1 MPDSVPSPARGEPTP
16 PPAAPTVFIAT
27 ANSALRSRIKA
38 VLTRAGLT
46 CHTART
52 GSATFERLDLMLV
65 DARVAPEGGRE
76 VLEPPLQAEKAVPFV
91 ALIDPGEERLGLE
104 LMRRGALDCLIKDA
118 QWLERVPSVVER
130 ALQRLERQR
139 RLSAAQDALRQ
150 SEERFRRVNESGFI
164 NIAFFTIDGRITDAN
179 DAFLQLVGFSRQ
191 ELNDGLLRWDE
202 LTPPEWLPRT
212 RQAIEQFNAT
222 GRINPYEKEYFRR
235 DGSRFWGLF
244 GGAKL
249 EGRPEAVAFV
259 LDISEQKRAEVALRE
274 REAQLAFA
282 QRAGRVGVWGLDLA
296 SGSAFATQEWC
307 DIVGLANPA
316 LAPNFS
322 EFLGLVHP
330 ADRSR
335 VEAANRQAIET
346 GSDID
351 LEFRILHPERGERW
365 LLARARHLAPAGGNG
380 RRLLGINID
389 ITEQKRVEEALRV
402 SEERLRF
409 AAQAAG
415 FGCYDLDFVTGRAFR
430 SPEYKALFGI
440 GPDEEFQRDA
450 DEVPIYVHPDD
461 RALHRN
467 ITRQSRDPHGSG
479 TKDVEY
485 RVVLPDGT
493 VRWLLVRGRTFFEG
507 EGKARRP
514 VRAIGIG
521 LDITERRQLE
531 QAILEISG
539 REQRRIGHDLH
550 DDLCQRLGGIQLL
563 SGVLEKELAAEDH
576 PQAGQVSRILAQ
588 VHEALERARLLARG
602 LAPVGLEADGL
613 ANALGEL
620 ADNSAQLFR
629 ITCEF
634 RAEAPVTLADP
645 SAAVHLYR
653 IAQEAITNAVKH
665 GSAKRVVIRLRATKD
680 TFELRINDDG
690 RGFAR
695 AKAATS
701 GMGLR
706 IMKYRAAMIGA
717 TLEVRSAV
725 GRGAT
730 VTCTFGRRLC
740 GAKQFDE
747 KAGQRP
753 S

>member
-1 MPDSVPSPARGEPTP
+1 MPHSVPSPASGDPA
-16 PPAAPTVFIAT
+16 PPAEAPTILIAT
-27 ANSALRSRIKA
+27 ANSALRDRIKA
-38 VLTRAGLT
+38 RLMRAGLT
-46 CHTART
+46 CLTAGT
-52 GSATFERLDLMLV
+52 GSATLERIDLMLV
-65 DARVAPEGGRE
+65 DVQVTRKGSQE
-76 VLEPPLQAEKAVPFV
+76 VLDPQLEVEKPVPFI
-91 ALIDPGEERLGLE
+91 ALVDPGEERLGLA

-118 QWLERVPSVVER
+118 RWLERVPPVVER
-130 ALQRLERQR
+130 ALQRLEQQR
-139 RLSAAQDALRQ
+139 RLGAAQEALRQ

-164 NIAFFTIDGRITDAN
+164 NIAFFTTDGRITDAN

-191 ELNDGLLRWDE
+191 ELNAGLLRWDR

-212 RQAIEQFNAT
+212 YQAMEQLKAT
-222 GRINPYEKEYFRR
+222 GRIHPYEKEYFRR

-282 QRAGRVGVWGLDLA
+282 QRAGRVGVWGLDLV
-296 SGSAFATQEWC
+296 SGSGFATQEWC
-307 DIVGLANPA
+307 DIVGITDPA

-322 EFLGLVHP
+322 EFLAMVHP

-335 VEAANRQAIET
+335 VEAAHRQAIGT

-365 LLARARHLAPAGGNG
+365 MLARARRLAPAEGDGH
-380 RRLLGINID
+380 RLLGINID
-389 ITEQKRVEEALRV
+389 ITEQKRVEQALRS

-409 AAQAAG
+409 AAEAAG
-415 FGCYDLDFVTGRAFR
+415 FGCYDLEFVTGRTFR
-430 SPEYKALFGI
+430 SPEYKALFGV
-440 GPDEEFQRDA
+440 GPDEEFQLDS
-450 DEVPIYVHPDD
+450 DQLPIYVHPAD
-461 RALHRN
+461 RALLRS

-485 RVVLPDGT
+485 RVILPDGA

-521 LDITERRQLE
+521 LDVTERRQLE

-563 SGVLEKELAAEDH
+563 GGVLEKELAAEGH
-576 PQAGQVSRILAQ
+576 PQARQVGRILAQ

-602 LAPVGLEADGL
+602 LAPVGLEAEGL
-613 ANALGEL
+613 ANALREL

-629 ITCEF
+629 IACEF
-634 RAEAPVTLADP
+634 RAEAPVALADP
-645 SAAVHLYR
+645 SAAAHLYR

-665 GSAKRVVIRLRATKD
+665 GGAKRVVIRLKEAKD
-680 TFELRINDDG
+680 DAFELKINDDG
-690 RGFAR
+690 RGFAP
-695 AKAATS
+695 AEAATS

-717 TLEVRSAV
+717 TLEVHSAA
-725 GRGAT
+725 GRGTT
-730 VTCTFGRRLC
+730 VTCTFGKHLC
-740 GAKQFDE
+740 SGERAV
-747 KAGQRP
+747 GGT
-753 S
+753 

>member
-1 MPDSVPSPARGEPTP
+1 MPDPVP
-16 PPAAPTVFIAT
+16 PPASGDPAPPLAAPRVLIAT
-27 ANSALRSRIKA
+27 ANSSLRGRIEA
-38 VLTRAGLT
+38 ALTRAGLT
-46 CHTART
+46 CLTAQT
-52 GSATFERLDLMLV
+52 GSVTLEQLNRSGLDLMLV
-65 DARVAPEGGRE
+65 DFHMTREGSQE
-76 VLEPPLQAEKAVPFV
+76 VLDQQLGAETPVPFI
-91 ALIDPGEERLGLE
+91 ALIDPGEERVGLE

-118 QWLERVPSVVER
+118 RWLERVPSVVER
-130 ALQRLERQR
+130 ALQRLEQQR
-139 RLSAAQDALRQ
+139 RLGAAQEALRQ

-164 NIAFFTIDGRITDAN
+164 NIAFFTTDGRITDAN

-191 ELNDGLLRWDE
+191 ELNAGLVRWDE

-212 RQAIEQFNAT
+212 HQAIEQLKAT

-235 DGSRFWGLF
+235 NGSRFWGLF

-249 EGRPEAVAFV
+249 EGRSEAVAFV

-274 REAQLAFA
+274 RETQLAFA

-296 SGSAFATQEWC
+296 SGNGFATQEWC
-307 DIVGLANPA
+307 DIVGIPDPA

-322 EFLGLVHP
+322 EFLAMVHP

-335 VEAANRQAIET
+335 LEAANRQALET
-346 GSDID
+346 GSDIA

-365 LLARARHLAPAGGNG
+365 MLARARRLAPAEGHGH
-380 RRLLGINID
+380 RLLGINID
-389 ITEQKRVEEALRV
+389 ITEQKRVEEALRS

-430 SPEYKALFGI
+430 SPEYKALFGVR
-440 GPDEEFQRDA
+440 PDQEFQLDT
-450 DEVPIYVHPDD
+450 DQVPVYVHPAD

-467 ITRQSRDPHGSG
+467 VTRQSRDPHGSG

-521 LDITERRQLE
+521 LDVTERRQLE

-563 SGVLEKELAAEDH
+563 SGVLEEELAAEGH
-576 PQAGQVSRILAQ
+576 LQARQVGRILAQ

-602 LAPVGLEADGL
+602 LAPVGLEAEGL

-629 ITCEF
+629 IACEF
-634 RAEAPVTLADP
+634 RAEAPVALADP
-645 SAAVHLYR
+645 GAAAHLYR

-665 GSAKRVVIRLRATKD
+665 GGAKRVVIRIQEVKD
-680 TFELRINDDG
+680 AFELKVNDDG
-690 RGFAR
+690 RGFAP
-695 AKAATS
+695 ADAATS

-717 TLEVRSAV
+717 TLEVHSAV
-725 GRGAT
+725 GRGTT
-730 VTCTFGRRLC
+730 VTCTFGKHLC
-740 GAKQFDE
+740 SGERSIGAM
-747 KAGQRP
+747 
-753 S
+753 